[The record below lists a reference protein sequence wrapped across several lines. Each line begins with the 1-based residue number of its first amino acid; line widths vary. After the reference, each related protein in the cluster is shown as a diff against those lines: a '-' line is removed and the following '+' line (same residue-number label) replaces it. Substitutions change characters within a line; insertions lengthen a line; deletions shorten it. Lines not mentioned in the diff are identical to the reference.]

1 MDNVS
6 AFLALPSEQV
16 LKILTIEQ
24 LRKVAEHYKIDADIP
39 RSVRKVELFQRVSEK
54 LSEMDVISVNT
65 DPESVVPKETS
76 TSREACLTFEEQ
88 KALLELQDTF

>member
-6 AFLALPSEQV
+6 AFLALPSEQA

-39 RSVRKVELFQRVSEK
+39 RSLRKVELFQRISEK
-54 LSEMDVISVNT
+54 LSEMDLISVHRPSISCSQGNVNIKRSLF
-65 DPESVVPKETS
+65 D
-76 TSREACLTFEEQ
+76 F
-88 KALLELQDTF
+88 